1 MRPQEGRRDVE
12 KSQAVL
18 VDALRGERRVVI
30 PWRYTA
36 SRESSIDRDLE
47 PPLVLLHRW
56 GSKSMTVYVAEIK
69 GRGIAAFQA
78 DTGSDAERLVHDRI
92 LRDDLMIV
100 ATGGLPLWD
109 GVTDIEV
116 RLARPDEEAKWRASR
131 AKAIRRGN
139 IEENDVGWI
148 AFLVALTDRRNGDRA
163 GRKARRSM
171 AARRRAP
178 I

>member
-1 MRPQEGRRDVE
+1 M
-12 KSQAVL
+12 
-18 VDALRGERRVVI
+18 ALL
-30 PWRYTA
+30 A
-36 SRESSIDRDLE
+36 
-47 PPLVLLHRW
+47 

-69 GRGIAAFQA
+69 GRGIAALHA
-78 DTGSDAERLVHDRI
+78 DTGSDAERLVRDRAF
-92 LRDDLMIV
+92 LDDLMV
-100 ATGGLPLWD
+100 LATGGLPLWD
-109 GVTDIEV
+109 GVTGIEV

-163 GRKARRSM
+163 GREARRSM

>member
-1 MRPQEGRRDVE
+1 
-12 KSQAVL
+12 
-18 VDALRGERRVVI
+18 
-30 PWRYTA
+30 
-36 SRESSIDRDLE
+36 
-47 PPLVLLHRW
+47 
-56 GSKSMTVYVAEIK
+56 MTVYVAEIK
-69 GRGIAAFQA
+69 GRGIAALHA
-78 DTGSDAERLVHDRI
+78 DTGSDAERLVRDRAF
-92 LRDDLMIV
+92 LDDLMV
-100 ATGGLPLWD
+100 LATGGLPLWD
-109 GVTDIEV
+109 GVTGIEV

-163 GRKARRSM
+163 GREARRSM